1 MLKHLRLAGFTIV
14 LLTAPAVAAAQHDMA
29 SHEAKHELGADIA
42 GMYQRFSL
50 AGSSSNDVLIGTPV
64 DLRIGFASGAKA
76 TIEPRIVFAFHSKG
90 NSNGGAAYEFDPTLN
105 LTWGFNS
112 NKQGGYL
119 TVGGALRMAH
129 DTSTLT
135 QFGFNGGVGTRIPYE
150 AGAIRL
156 EAFGAYFLKKAADGI
171 PNELDIGVRIGLSLW
186 H

>member
-1 MLKHLRLAGFTIV
+1 MLAIRTATVAML
-14 LLTAPAVAAAQHDMA
+14 LLTAPAIVVAQHDMA
-29 SHEAKHELGADIA
+29 GHAAQHEVGVDIA

-50 AGSSSNDVLIGTPV
+50 AGQSTNNILIGTPV
-64 DLRIGFASGAKA
+64 DVRLGFVSGAKA
-76 TIEPRIVFAFHSKG
+76 TLEPRIVFVFHSKG
-90 NSNGGAAYEFDPTLN
+90 NSAGGAAYEFDPTLN
-105 LTWGFNS
+105 FTWGFES
-112 NKQGGYL
+112 NKKGGYL

-129 DTSTLT
+129 DTSTQT

>member
-1 MLKHLRLAGFTIV
+1 MVAIRTATVAML
-14 LLTAPAVAAAQHDMA
+14 LLTAPAIAVAQHDMA
-29 SHEAKHELGADIA
+29 GHEARHELGVDIA

-50 AGSSSNDVLIGTPV
+50 AGQSSNNILIGTPV
-64 DLRIGFASGAKA
+64 DLRIGFGSGAKA
-76 TIEPRIVFAFHSKG
+76 TVEPRIVFVFHSKG
-90 NSNGGAAYEFDPTLN
+90 NSAGGAAYEFDPTLN
-105 LTWGFNS
+105 FTWGFQS
-112 NKQGGYL
+112 NKKGGYL

-129 DTSTLT
+129 DTSTQT